1 MYKHK
6 FLLLLCIFFMTEVMA
21 AGENVPE
28 GARSSAMGGAS
39 VALADFWSLQ
49 NNQAGMAW
57 QEHLTAGAY
66 YENRFLV
73 KELSLKSAGAVL
85 PVRYGV
91 FGLKVSHFGYEQ
103 FNESK
108 FGLAYARKLS
118 ERFAVGMQLD
128 YLHTAIG
135 GDYGSHGALTFEVGL
150 LARIDDHLSLGAH
163 IYNPIRAQMADY
175 ADERIAAAFRLGAA
189 YAFDENL
196 TLTAEAEKQSDFDV
210 NLKFGIEYR
219 LIPQL
224 CVRGGIAT
232 DPALYSFGFGV
243 LLGNLQIDI
252 SSSIHQVLGYSPQVG
267 LIYHFK

>member
-1 MYKHK
+1 MFRPI
-6 FLLLLCIFFMTEVMA
+6 FLLVLCIVFMTDLFG
-21 AGENVPE
+21 AGDNVPE
-28 GARSSAMGGAS
+28 GARSAAMGGAS
-39 VALADFWSLQ
+39 VALADFWSMQ
-49 NNQAGMAW
+49 NNQAGLAW

-73 KELSLKSAGAVL
+73 KELSLKSAGVAL

-118 ERFAVGMQLD
+118 ERFAVGVQLD
-128 YLHTAIG
+128 YLHTSIG

-163 IYNPIRAQMADY
+163 VYNPISAQMADY
-175 ADERIAAAFRLGAA
+175 ADERIAAVFRLGAA

-196 TLTAEAEKQSDFDV
+196 TLTAEAEKQADFDV
-210 NLKFGIEYR
+210 NIKMGIEYR

>member
-1 MYKHK
+1 
-6 FLLLLCIFFMTEVMA
+6 MTDLFG
-21 AGENVPE
+21 AGDNVPE
-28 GARSSAMGGAS
+28 GARSAAMGGAS
-39 VALADFWSLQ
+39 VALADFWSMQ
-49 NNQAGMAW
+49 NNQAGLAW

-73 KELSLKSAGAVL
+73 KELSLKSAGVAL

-118 ERFAVGMQLD
+118 ERFAVGVQLD
-128 YLHTAIG
+128 YLHTSIG

-163 IYNPIRAQMADY
+163 VYNPISAQMADY
-175 ADERIAAAFRLGAA
+175 ADERIAAVFRLGAA

-196 TLTAEAEKQSDFDV
+196 TLTAEAEKQADFDV
-210 NLKFGIEYR
+210 NIKMGIEYR

>member
-1 MYKHK
+1 MYLQRFLVLL
-6 FLLLLCIFFMTEVMA
+6 FLLIAIDVLG
-21 AGENVPE
+21 AGDNVPE
-28 GARSSAMGGAS
+28 GARSAALGGAS

-49 NNQAGMAW
+49 NNQAGLAW
-57 QEHLTAGAY
+57 QQHLTAGAY

-85 PVRYGV
+85 PVSYGV
-91 FGLKVSHFGYEQ
+91 FGLKISHFGYEQ

-108 FGLAYARKLS
+108 VGLAYARKLS
-118 ERFAVGMQLD
+118 ENFAVGVQLD

-135 GDYGSHGALTFEVGL
+135 GDYGAHGAITFEVGL
-150 LARIDDHLSLGAH
+150 LAHIDDHLSLGAH
-163 IYNPIRAQMADY
+163 VYNPIRAPIADY
-175 ADERIAAAFRLGAA
+175 ADERIPAAFRLGAA
-189 YAFDENL
+189 YAFDNNL

-210 NLKFGIEYR
+210 NLKMGIEYR

-232 DPALYSFGFGV
+232 NPALYSFGFGV

>member
-1 MYKHK
+1 MFRPI
-6 FLLLLCIFFMTEVMA
+6 FLLVLCIVFMTDLFG
-21 AGENVPE
+21 AGDNVPE
-28 GARSSAMGGAS
+28 GARSAAMGGAS
-39 VALADFWSLQ
+39 VALADFWSMQ
-49 NNQAGMAW
+49 NNQAGLAW

-73 KELSLKSAGAVL
+73 KELSLKSAGVAL

-118 ERFAVGMQLD
+118 ERFAVGVQLD
-128 YLHTAIG
+128 YLHTSIG

-163 IYNPIRAQMADY
+163 VYNPISAQIADY
-175 ADERIAAAFRLGAA
+175 ADERIAAVFRLGAA

-196 TLTAEAEKQSDFDV
+196 TLTAEAEKQADFDV
-210 NLKFGIEYR
+210 NIKMGIEYR